1 MNNLKEIKELLK
13 KAIATNDQDLIRLA
27 NQLLEGVEGAKDK
40 KSDSRPTSPSSSE
53 SRYGSSDFVASIV
66 SDEAVK
72 DKYGGTPVNEV
83 KERSNSFYDDGTIAD
98 DIKTPTFKPTE
109 RKRTPYKT
117 IQQKCKKCDKV
128 SQVNPVHKRDYF
140 VCDKCLIK

>member
-1 MNNLKEIKELLK
+1 VSNLKEIKELLK

-27 NQLLEGVEGAKDK
+27 NQLLEAEGAKDK
-40 KSDSRPTSPSSSE
+40 KSDSRPTSASPGE

-83 KERSNSFYDDGTIAD
+83 KDRSNSFYDDGTIAD

-109 RKRTPYKT
+109 RKRTPYKA
-117 IQQKCKKCDKV
+117 IEQKCKRCDKV
-128 SQVNPVHKRDYF
+128 SQVNPVHKRDHF